1 MSDNIM
7 AQEFLT
13 TDNIGNFTFQLFTV
27 MAATEFTKR
36 FISKIFKLRKKENKI
51 ATEFIVFAISLTLS
65 IVRTLTDIN
74 AAWSTVSNWL
84 VNFLLILIN
93 SLIISYLSI
102 ASYSKI
108 LEPKEDFNK
117 EKDEVC

>member
-108 LEPKEDFNK
+108 LETKEDFNK